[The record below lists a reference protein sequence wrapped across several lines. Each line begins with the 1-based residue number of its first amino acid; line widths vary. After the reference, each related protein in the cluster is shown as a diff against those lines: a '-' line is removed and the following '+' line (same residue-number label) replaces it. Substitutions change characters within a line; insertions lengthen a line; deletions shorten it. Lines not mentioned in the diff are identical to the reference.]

1 MSSQISK
8 NNRNAKQFNV
18 VRPKS
23 ILQASNA
30 INSDFRPITP
40 FRCTLSVMASS
51 LLLSLSKVA
60 GQFIFV
66 ALISCQCI
74 TLTLKFKKAE
84 KPGTS
89 DTGKIITNGPEK
101 VIERVGDYM
110 NLQNDFGIQPQDKNL
125 NAVFQRV
132 YRELEDEKDI
142 NMPWT
147 ANSKKVRENAAKLV
161 LVDDN

>member
-1 MSSQISK
+1 MSSQVSK
-8 NNRNAKQFNV
+8 NNRNAKKFNV
-18 VRPKS
+18 VRRKS

-30 INSDFRPITP
+30 IKSDFRPITL
-40 FRCTLSVMASS
+40 FRCTLSVTAGS
-51 LLLSLSKVA
+51 LLLSLIKVA

-101 VIERVGDYM
+101 VIERVGDYK
-110 NLQNDFGIQPQDKNL
+110 NLQKDFGIQPEDMNL

-132 YRELEDEKDI
+132 YRELEDEKNI
-142 NMPWT
+142 KLPWT
-147 ANSKKVRENAAKLV
+147 PNLKKVRENAAKMA